1 MKRLLILTFG
11 TTVMLVCMLM
21 LSREIY
27 GNEIPKETI
36 ETGNAS
42 RIFVKPEDQFEY
54 EEVNGMLYITGYTG
68 TEKNIMLRDLNG
80 KTIRGIAEG
89 AFENSDIESVTM
101 WGGW

>member
-36 ETGNAS
+36 ETGNAIGES
-42 RIFVKPEDQFEY
+42 I
-54 EEVNGMLYITGYTG
+54 ITYFRHAVRYGDALEACG
-68 TEKNIMLRDLNG
+68 ALERPAADRADSLRHGVFAALLCG
-80 KTIRGIAEG
+80 GIADQPLV
-89 AFENSDIESVTM
+89 AL
-101 WGGW
+101 

>member
-21 LSREIY
+21 LSREID

-54 EEVNGMLYITGYTG
+54 EEVNGMLYITGYKQARKRTLCCE
-68 TEKNIMLRDLNG
+68 T
-80 KTIRGIAEG
+80 
-89 AFENSDIESVTM
+89 
-101 WGGW
+101 

>member
-42 RIFVKPEDQFEY
+42 RIFVPS
-54 EEVNGMLYITGYTG
+54 G
-68 TEKNIMLRDLNG
+68 TMCG
-80 KTIRGIAEG
+80 SAEAA
-89 AFENSDIESVTM
+89 AFFRV
-101 WGGW
+101 